1 MCPQGP
7 LKANTSTLTH
17 RDELP
22 FGAGCTELCSALT
35 LVHIRIKVIVCEVDL
50 GNIECLMIIVIYLH

>member
-22 FGAGCTELCSALT
+22 SGAGSTELSSALT
-35 LVHIRIKVIVCEVDL
+35 LVCIRMKVNASSL
-50 GNIECLMIIVIYLH
+50 RF